1 LLTRRA
7 LLVSTT
13 VIGSAAL
20 QACATL
26 SPGQGQG
33 SVPKPNTQADQAAP
47 TTPATSTVVFGSSGE
62 PITLNPLLDDTSNS
76 RNVWELM
83 FEGLVRPDPLVG
95 TPTPWLAESW
105 STSPDGLIWT
115 FQIRPNVKWSD
126 GQPFTADD
134 VKFTFQTVLDPK
146 TKTPYRTRFDN
157 IAAFD
162 APNPATFQVTLRGPD
177 CPFLVTTM
185 LVGILPKHVLEGTA
199 DINTDEFNSS
209 RPLGTGP
216 FMFKEWRRGEFV
228 TLVANPTHW
237 RGRPKIDQWI
247 RRPTANDN
255 ITTQLLKTGEI
266 DYSAIAPAA
275 IAELS
280 TDPNL
285 RLEAVS
291 SPTSIIYIA
300 YNLDRPLFQDKH
312 VRQALSYGVDRQ
324 GILDSVLAG
333 EGDLVDSAIPFQ
345 SWARSDNVPK
355 FRFDLDAARKLL
367 AEVGWTAGPDGI
379 LQKDGSRFAF
389 TLSIQSGDQRRV
401 GVATI
406 AQDAWRKLGIQ
417 VQIEQLE
424 VAAFNAKYQQAHDF
438 DAIIGGGLGF
448 TIDPDQTRFWAAKE
462 FPSGANFVHYSNPTV
477 DRLLD
482 EARTVQGCDT
492 DARRALYEQF
502 QQMLA
507 EDQPWTFLYSARQPV
522 IINKRIQNAAP
533 SPWVGAGP
541 YLTWGIND
549 WTIAR

>member
-1 LLTRRA
+1 MAML
-7 LLVSTT
+7 
-13 VIGSAAL
+13 GSATL

-26 SPGQGQG
+26 SPGQGIAT
-33 SVPKPNTQADQAAP
+33 SVPKPNTPADQAAP
-47 TTPATSTVVFGSSGE
+47 ATPATSTVVFGSSGE

-83 FEGLVRPDPLVG
+83 FEGLVRPDPLMG
-95 TPTPWLAESW
+95 TPTPWLAHSW
-105 STSPDGLIWT
+105 STSPDGLTWT
-115 FQIRPNVKWSD
+115 FQIRPNVTWSD

-146 TKTPYRTRFDN
+146 TKTPFRTRFDN

-162 APNPATFQVTLRGPD
+162 APNPATFQVTLKGPD

-185 LVGILPKHVLEGTA
+185 LVGILPKHVLAGTA

-209 RPLGTGP
+209 RPVGTGP

-275 IAELS
+275 TAELS
-280 TDPNL
+280 AEPHL

-300 YNLDRPLFQDKH
+300 YNLDRPLFQDKR
-312 VRQALSYGVDRQ
+312 VRQALSHGVDRQ
-324 GILDSVLAG
+324 GVLDSVLAG
-333 EGDLVDSAIPFQ
+333 QGDLVDSAIPFQ

-355 FRFDLDAARKLL
+355 FRFDLEAARKLL
-367 AEVGWTAGPDGI
+367 AEVGWAAGPDGI
-379 LQKDGSRFAF
+379 LQKDGGRFAF

-424 VAAFNAKYQQAHDF
+424 VAAFNAKYQRAHDF

-462 FPSGANFVHYSNPTV
+462 FPTGANFVHYSNPTV

-492 DARRALYEQF
+492 NARRALYEQF
-502 QQMLA
+502 QQVLA

>member
-1 LLTRRA
+1 MA
-7 LLVSTT
+7 VM
-13 VIGSAAL
+13 GSATL

-33 SVPKPNTQADQAAP
+33 QGSVPKPNTPADQAAP
-47 TTPATSTVVFGSSGE
+47 ATPATSTVVFGSSGE

-83 FEGLVRPDPLVG
+83 FEGLVRPDPLMG
-95 TPTPWLAESW
+95 TPTPWLAKSW
-105 STSPDGLIWT
+105 STSPDGLTWT
-115 FQIRPNVKWSD
+115 FQIRPNVTWSD
-126 GQPFTADD
+126 GQPFTGDD

-146 TKTPYRTRFDN
+146 TTPFRTRFDS

-162 APNPATFQVTLRGPD
+162 APNPATFQVTLKGPD

-185 LVGILPKHVLEGTA
+185 LVGILPKHVLAGTA

-280 TDPNL
+280 AEPHL

-300 YNLDRPLFQDKH
+300 YNLDRPLFQDKR
-312 VRQALSYGVDRQ
+312 VRQALSHGVDRQ

-333 EGDLVDSAIPFQ
+333 QGDLVDSAIPFQ
-345 SWARSDNVPK
+345 SWARSDNIPK
-355 FRFDLDAARKLL
+355 FRFDLEAARKLL
-367 AEVGWTAGPDGI
+367 AEVGWTAGSDGF
-379 LQKDGSRFAF
+379 LHKDGSRFAF

-462 FPSGANFVHYSNPTV
+462 FPNGANFVHYSNPTV

-482 EARTVQGCDT
+482 AARTVQGCDSE
-492 DARRALYEQF
+492 ARRALYEQF
-502 QQMLA
+502 QQVLA